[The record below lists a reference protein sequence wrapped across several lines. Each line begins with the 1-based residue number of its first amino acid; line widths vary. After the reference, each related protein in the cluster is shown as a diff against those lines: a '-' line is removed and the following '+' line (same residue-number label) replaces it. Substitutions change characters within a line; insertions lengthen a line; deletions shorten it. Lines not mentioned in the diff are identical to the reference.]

1 MNWYAMFCLL
11 TGPSADIKAGRLR
24 VRRALQFS
32 TDRPHLHT
40 NQLFKVLAMASMLQA
55 QRSNAPKMLRLRCIR
70 TNHLILPS
78 HLVEGVLL
86 QCLGGD
92 QLRRVSVGDH
102 LCRVFV
108 GDHLRPVS
116 VGDRLPQVP
125 VWDLLVDLSRRLAAH
140 LLLQS
145 LVYGKV
151 CLQIFVCTLKLQIF
165 SDFPQTTTHVQ
176 SLPST
181 PVFDQS
187 QEYDSDMQ
195 ESQLPYDYD
204 TRRAVDEDGFPIGY
218 EHIQHEQSSVNIV
231 FFVYYLTH
239 S

>member
-1 MNWYAMFCLL
+1 MFCLL

-92 QLRRVSVGDH
+92 QLRWVSVGDH
-102 LCRVFV
+102 LCWVSVGDHLHPVSVGDHLRPVFV
-108 GDHLRPVS
+108 GDHLRLVSVGDHLRLVS
-116 VGDRLPQVP
+116 VGDRVAPG
-125 VWDLLVDLSRRLAAH
+125 SRVGSISGSIPSSH
-140 LLLQS
+140 
-145 LVYGKV
+145 
-151 CLQIFVCTLKLQIF
+151 
-165 SDFPQTTTHVQ
+165 
-176 SLPST
+176 ST
-181 PVFDQS
+181 PTAAISGVRKGLSPNLCVHPKATDLF
-187 QEYDSDMQ
+187 
-195 ESQLPYDYD
+195 
-204 TRRAVDEDGFPIGY
+204 RFPPDHY
-218 EHIQHEQSSVNIV
+218 ARSVTTIHAR
-231 FFVYYLTH
+231 L
-239 S
+239 